1 MPRGGFLGGRMPA
14 GWAEGLGGGSSG
26 GEPPE
31 GSALLTLAV
40 YEARVEGGPRLG
52 RAAARDR
59 GRQVGRTVGSTAVR
73 QTGRQA
79 LVNGLSLGWATLQ
92 CRLAWQRQ
100 RQPHPT
106 LTYPYILNS
115 LMPTAE
121 PRVDLA

>member
-40 YEARVEGGPRLG
+40 YEARGGGGLGRG
-52 RAAARDR
+52 RAAAREG
-59 GRQVGRTVGSTAVR
+59 GRWVGRTVGSTANR

-79 LVNGLSLGWATLQ
+79 LVDGLSLGWATLQ